1 MANVTSYIKPERI
14 KEISKMYTH
23 ILDLNSDADFSD
35 ALQLLLE
42 LDKIELNEHFI
53 LDTEYEDMC
62 EKYKKKKNVAIAKAT
77 IAEIMDG
84 LR

>member
-14 KEISKMYTH
+14 QEISKMYTH
-23 ILDLNSDADFSD
+23 ILDFNSDADFSD

-42 LDKIELNEHFI
+42 LDKIDLNEHFI

-62 EKYKKKKNVAIAKAT
+62 EKYKGKKNVAIAKAT
-77 IAEIMDG
+77 IAEIVDE